1 MQQVTLA
8 PLADITSLITGTT
21 ASWSFEVTAVYV
33 NGVSTSFS
41 WSAGVVSIPS
51 YTVGT
56 VLVEFPLY
64 LLYDAPSQVLP
75 SDPTDPGSDP
85 VFWENRLKNFI
96 NFSTSI
102 KSFESGLTEINVGS
116 VQIQLDDDW
125 LQLAQQQLIMPNT
138 IIRIFRDNVLRF
150 KGIATKHTISDYVM
164 NINIQ
169 KRITIFDSECHFGD
183 PAYLN
188 RIDRSTNTA
197 YYNGANVPEEF
208 EGHAIPMLFGPEFP
222 YDQSNYSEIEVGPAN
237 QGHPAW
243 PANSQTKF
251 SQKAVNTSS
260 FIARVIPT
268 SSTTGIIGR
277 MPSFQSLVS
286 SPSDI
291 HINNPG
297 FPVPNPRFY
306 MRSESCDPSLGV
318 TSIAPYCISGEIAF
332 LQRVDGTA
340 VVTGDTASRIWF
352 TNKTNQV
359 NFFLADEE
367 VGYDQYT
374 DVLDYSTTEHW
385 FCNQI
390 PSKTWTLPAVSSGS
404 FTPGGHRFLTAN
416 FTGVNLFATEVFVV
430 FTGITGAAD
439 NFELMQWIMEQHGFT
454 VDASSFSDL
463 SAEFSVTTIQ
473 QVGQGNDMPTLGNLI
488 AEMNQSL
495 MTILVF
501 PADND
506 EPFIK
511 KIDPTAAATVTLDDS
526 QIARVS
532 VSSEYRNQA
541 ANVQFRPKYA
551 RSDTYKYS
559 LYRNLQAPNK
569 DLFASQKTFEVSH
582 VLSSLPSSVTDRWD
596 EITEIYGAPQ
606 TTVTFDLFDDDVEI
620 ELGDMVQID
629 HDLFKNKIMILSID
643 NKQQGRTVQGRYFYV
658 NEN

>member
-1 MQQVTLA
+1 MQQVTLS

-41 WSAGVVSIPS
+41 WSNGTVSIPS

-64 LLYDAPSQVLP
+64 LLFDAPSQYLP
-75 SDPTDPGSDP
+75 SDPTDMLSDP
-85 VFWENRLKNFI
+85 VFWENRLRNFI

-102 KSFESGLTEINVGS
+102 KSFESGLTEINVGT
-116 VQIQLDDDW
+116 VAIQLDDDW
-125 LQLAQQQLIMPNT
+125 IQLAQQQLIMPNT
-138 IIRIFRDNVLRF
+138 IIRIYRDSQIVF
-150 KGIATKHTISDYVM
+150 KGVATKHTISDYVM

-197 YYNGANVPEEF
+197 YYNGANVPEQF
-208 EGHAIPMLFGPEFP
+208 EGAAIPMLFGPEFP
-222 YDQSNYSEIEVGPAN
+222 YDQSEYTEIDVGPSNPGIFAN
-237 QGHPAW
+237 GTE
-243 PANSQTKF
+243 TKF
-251 SQKAVNTSS
+251 AQKNVSTSS
-260 FIARVIPT
+260 FIVRIIPT
-268 SSTTGIIGR
+268 STSTGIIGR
-277 MPSFQSLVS
+277 MPDFQSLVS
-286 SPSDI
+286 SPADLSITASVFD
-291 HINNPG
+291 
-297 FPVPNPRFY
+297 RFY
-306 MRSESCDPSLGV
+306 QRSQDIGQSTLFSNTILGEAIILER
-318 TSIAPYCISGEIAF
+318 TSDGKVNIGRTYLQTTSPNATHTF
-332 LQRVDGTA
+332 LGIED
-340 VVTGDTASRIWF
+340 ASYLR
-352 TNKTNQV
+352 
-359 NFFLADEE
+359 
-367 VGYDQYT
+367 YDM
-374 DVLDYSTTEHW
+374 VLDYSTTEHW
-385 FCNQI
+385 FTTNI
-390 PSKTWTLPAVSSGS
+390 PASSWTLPAVSSGS
-404 FTPGGHRFLTAN
+404 FTPGGNRWLTAN
-416 FTGVNLFATEVFVV
+416 FTGIDLYTNECFVV

-454 VDASSFSDL
+454 VDATSFSSL
-463 SAEFSVTTIQ
+463 SAEFNVTTIQ

-506 EPFIK
+506 EPFVK
-511 KIDPTAAATVTLDDS
+511 KIDPTAAASVTLDDS
-526 QIARVS
+526 QIARVT

-551 RSDTYKYS
+551 RSDEYKYS
-559 LYRNLQAPNK
+559 LYRNLEAPNK

-582 VLSSLPSSVTDRWD
+582 VLSSLPSSVTDRW
-596 EITEIYGAPQ
+596 EEMTEIYGAPQ

-629 HDLFKNKIMILSID
+629 HDLFQNKIMILSID

-658 NEN
+658 NES

>member
-8 PLADITSLITGTT
+8 PLADITSLISGTT

-41 WSAGVVSIPS
+41 WSNGTVSIPS

-64 LLYDAPSQVLP
+64 LLFDAPSQYLP
-75 SDPTDPGSDP
+75 SDPTDSGSDP
-85 VFWENRLKNFI
+85 VFWENRLRNFI

-125 LQLAQQQLIMPNT
+125 IQLAQQQLIMPNRV
-138 IIRIFRDNVLRF
+138 IRIYRNDQLVF
-150 KGIATKHTISDYVM
+150 KGVATKHTISNYVM

-197 YYNGANVPEEF
+197 YYNGANIPEQY
-208 EGHAIPMLFGPEFP
+208 EGAAIPMLFGPEFP
-222 YDQSNYSEIEVGPAN
+222 YDQSDYSEIDVGPTN
-237 QGHPAW
+237 PAVY
-243 PANSQTKF
+243 ATGGESKF
-251 SQKAVNTSS
+251 PQKNISTNG
-260 FIARVIPT
+260 FIVRVIPT
-268 SSTTGIIGR
+268 STTTGIIGR
-277 MPSFQSLVS
+277 MPVFQSLVS
-286 SPSDI
+286 SPATQ
-291 HINNPG
+291 
-297 FPVPNPRFY
+297 
-306 MRSESCDPSLGV
+306 SLGV
-318 TSIAPYCISGEIAF
+318 AFQRPYNRSQQVINATVYSNAIHGEIF
-332 LQRVDGTA
+332 IIQRSAD
-340 VVTGDTASRIWF
+340 S
-352 TNKTNQV
+352 KTNIGRLWSKQTSP
-359 NFFLADEE
+359 NSNLHLGIEDSSYST
-367 VGYDQYT
+367 YDNI
-374 DVLDYSTTEHW
+374 LSYSTTEHW
-385 FCNQI
+385 FSTNV
-390 PSKTWTLPAVSSGS
+390 PSATWTLPAVSSGS
-404 FTPGGHRFLTAN
+404 FTPGGNRWLTAN
-416 FTGVNLFATEVFVV
+416 FTGIDLYTNECFVV
-430 FTGITGAAD
+430 FTGITGAED
-439 NFELMQWIMEQHGFT
+439 NFDLMQWILEQHGFT
-454 VDASSFSDL
+454 VDPTSFSNL
-463 SAEFSVTTIQ
+463 SAEFNVTTIQ
-473 QVGQGNDMPTLGNLI
+473 QVGLGNDMPTLGNLI

-511 KIDPTAAATVTLDDS
+511 KIDPTASPILTLDDT
-526 QIARVS
+526 QIANLS

-541 ANVQFRPKYA
+541 QNVQFRPKYA
-551 RSDTYKYS
+551 RSDVYKYS

-582 VLSSLPSSVTDRWD
+582 VLSSLPSSVTDRW
-596 EITEIYGAPQ
+596 EEVTEIYGAPV
-606 TTVTFDLFDDDVEI
+606 TPVTFDLFDDDVEI
-620 ELGDMVQID
+620 ELGDMVYID
-629 HDLFKNKIMILSID
+629 HDLFKNKILILSID

>member
-21 ASWSFEVTAVYV
+21 ASWSFEVTAVYL
-33 NGVSTSFS
+33 NGVSTPFS
-41 WSAGVVSIPS
+41 WTNGTVSIPS

-64 LLYDAPSQVLP
+64 LLFDAPSQYLP

-85 VFWENRLKNFI
+85 VFWENRLRSFI
-96 NFSTSI
+96 SFSTSI

-125 LQLAQQQLIMPNT
+125 IQLAQQQLIMPNT
-138 IIRIFRDNVLRF
+138 IIRIYREAVLRF
-150 KGIATKHTISDYVM
+150 KGIATKHTISNYVM

-183 PAYLN
+183 PAFLN

-208 EGHAIPMLFGPEFP
+208 EGTAIPMLFGPEFP
-222 YDQSNYSEIEVGPAN
+222 YDQSDYSEIDIGPSN
-237 QGHPAW
+237 IGVFPTG
-243 PANSQTKF
+243 SETKF
-251 SQKAVNTSS
+251 AQKNINSGG
-260 FIARVIPT
+260 FIVRIIPT
-268 SSTTGIIGR
+268 STTTGIIGR
-277 MPSFQSLVS
+277 MPVFQSLVS
-286 SPSDI
+286 SPATQSLVVGLQRPYQRSQQSANSTVYNSLIQGEMFIIQRTSDSK
-291 HINNPG
+291 INIGRVWRKLTTP
-297 FPVPNPRFY
+297 
-306 MRSESCDPSLGV
+306 D
-318 TSIAPYCISGEIAF
+318 AF
-332 LQRVDGTA
+332 L
-340 VVTGDTASRIWF
+340 
-352 TNKTNQV
+352 
-359 NFFLADEE
+359 FLGIEDSSFST
-367 VGYDQYT
+367 YNNILT
-374 DVLDYSTTEHW
+374 HSTTEHW
-385 FCNQI
+385 FSTNV
-390 PSKTWTLPAVSSGS
+390 PASTWTLPAVSSGS
-404 FTPGGHRFLTAN
+404 FTPGGNRWITAN
-416 FTGVNLFATEVFVV
+416 FTGVDLYTNEVFVV

-454 VDASSFSDL
+454 VDATSFSNL
-463 SAEFSVTTIQ
+463 SAEFNVTTIQ
-473 QVGQGNDMPTLGNLI
+473 QVGLKNDVPTLGNLI

-511 KIDPTAAATVTLDDS
+511 KIDPLESPSLTLDET
-526 QIARVS
+526 QIANVN

-551 RSDTYKYS
+551 RSDVYKYS
-559 LYRNLQAPNK
+559 LYRNLEAPNK

-582 VLSSLPSSVTDRWD
+582 VLSSLPSSVTDRWE

-620 ELGDMVQID
+620 ELGDMVYVD
-629 HDLFKNKIMILSID
+629 HDLFKNKIMITSID
-643 NKQQGRTVQGRYFYV
+643 NKQQGRTISGRYFYV